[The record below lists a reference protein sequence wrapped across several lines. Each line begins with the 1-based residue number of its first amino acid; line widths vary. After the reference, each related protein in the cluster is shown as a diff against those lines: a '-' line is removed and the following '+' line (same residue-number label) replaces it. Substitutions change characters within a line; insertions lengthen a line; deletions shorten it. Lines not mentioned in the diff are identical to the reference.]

1 MGQFPAYILPDGKSG
16 ALDYAF
22 SLEDPRESSES
33 YGTDDRHQGFFAV
46 E

>member
-1 MGQFPAYILPDGKSG
+1 MGQFPAYIVPDGKSG

-22 SLEDPRESSES
+22 SLEESGESSEG